1 MEKKKIGHYD
11 VFFFD
16 ELTSTMDVA
25 REMIDYGCEYAVVA
39 KVQTDGRGRHGRK
52 WISNEGGLWISIVWK
67 HVDKNLLKYMFLVVA
82 KSIVETLK
90 NFGISSR
97 IKLPNDIYAENRK
110 ISGILIE
117 NLRACVIIGIGI
129 NVNNDLD
136 EEMGDA
142 TSCRNIIG
150 CTLNLDSVLNLTIEN
165 LDKSRSCFV
174 SDNDE
179 FFNEIKGLLIK

>member
-1 MEKKKIGHYD
+1 
-11 VFFFD
+11 
-16 ELTSTMDVA
+16 
-25 REMIDYGCEYAVVA
+25 
-39 KVQTDGRGRHGRK
+39 
-52 WISNEGGLWISIVWK
+52 
-67 HVDKNLLKYMFLVVA
+67 VA